1 MQQSLSLIFRRLV
14 SDSNTHSG
22 FRVVIA
28 MTCTFL
34 PTLLDIDLSLFKQ
47 SNLQISISLCLGVM
61 ACAIA
66 EVEESTKDRQKFIAT
81 ILACFFISSSSV
93 EILLPYPIIFAMG
106 LGIASFA
113 FMMLASLG
121 MHYNRIGWGA
131 ILIAIYTM
139 SGHQEQIGWFEQ
151 PLLLTLGALW
161 YGLFAITWSHFSP
174 NRSLREQLAQLFFA
188 LSRYQRQK
196 SELFDAQKGNSKQS
210 IIEIRQKLAI
220 LNIGIM
226 ARLQSSKTIIKGQ
239 YKNNSKQNEL
249 SLLNQYYI
257 VAEQIHER
265 ISASQYLYSQLEHT
279 FGRSQILEGF
289 HQLLIQISDDCHSLG
304 NSINDKKRY
313 QHSRRLKWTI
323 NALSDQLYLLKQK
336 LQLFDNNQE
345 AMQALQAIYDNINGI
360 NELLL
365 SILDLDRH
373 SDTVI
378 VDNEQQQTP
387 PFRKTLIAA
396 YQEKTPIYKHAVRIS
411 ISLVFAYTIQAQFQ
425 FENGFWILST
435 VLFVC
440 QPSFSE
446 TRKKLMRRSIGT
458 LIGILISFPALLF
471 INNDMVQFTL
481 IILSA
486 FLFFNYLRTNYG
498 LAVIFITLFV
508 MVVSDIQTSSGMEV
522 LSSRIYE
529 TLIGC
534 FVSVIAISFIYPD
547 WQFKR
552 FPTLANNLLTHSS
565 RYFKQIGQQYQF
577 GRSENMV
584 FRETRFESFKADA
597 SLTIAWQSMLF
608 EPTSKQLLKRETYR
622 LVNRCDALN
631 CYIAALSS
639 HRHKIES
646 EQDLKLLQQLF
657 ELTSQQI
664 LYTYR
669 PELKENN
676 EINIDTF
683 DIYKNA
689 ISEDAKLIIEQL
701 RLIAFTAL
709 DIQSLLQKIQS
720 KTRD

>member
-1 MQQSLSLIFRRLV
+1 M
-14 SDSNTHSG
+14 
-22 FRVVIA
+22 
-28 MTCTFL
+28 
-34 PTLLDIDLSLFKQ
+34 
-47 SNLQISISLCLGVM
+47 
-61 ACAIA
+61 
-66 EVEESTKDRQKFIAT
+66 
-81 ILACFFISSSSV
+81 
-93 EILLPYPIIFAMG
+93 
-106 LGIASFA
+106 
-113 FMMLASLG
+113 
-121 MHYNRIGWGA
+121 
-131 ILIAIYTM
+131 
-139 SGHQEQIGWFEQ
+139 
-151 PLLLTLGALW
+151 
-161 YGLFAITWSHFSP
+161 
-174 NRSLREQLAQLFFA
+174 
-188 LSRYQRQK
+188 
-196 SELFDAQKGNSKQS
+196 
-210 IIEIRQKLAI
+210 
-220 LNIGIM
+220 
-226 ARLQSSKTIIKGQ
+226 
-239 YKNNSKQNEL
+239 
-249 SLLNQYYI
+249 
-257 VAEQIHER
+257 
-265 ISASQYLYSQLEHT
+265 
-279 FGRSQILEGF
+279 
-289 HQLLIQISDDCHSLG
+289 
-304 NSINDKKRY
+304 
-313 QHSRRLKWTI
+313 
-323 NALSDQLYLLKQK
+323 
-336 LQLFDNNQE
+336 
-345 AMQALQAIYDNINGI
+345 
-360 NELLL
+360 
-365 SILDLDRH
+365 
-373 SDTVI
+373 
-378 VDNEQQQTP
+378 
-387 PFRKTLIAA
+387 
-396 YQEKTPIYKHAVRIS
+396 RIS

-552 FPTLANNLLTHSS
+552 FPTLANNLLTNSS

-608 EPTSKQLLKRETYR
+608 EPTSKQLLKRETYG